1 MRFETAE
8 DNIEGREIPI
18 IRLED
23 VESNVS
29 GSSSSS
35 SSSDNNKIQ
44 SNDYLMEP
52 PKVANELSGNSDI
65 VMSLTADGEQVPDD
79 VGGANTDFE
88 QTGAS
93 EKLPPAE
100 TMDIVDDGDSSE
112 ESSNIMTTGE
122 FDGQEETI
130 CDCCRDGTVYDDDAL
145 VYCDSCDV
153 CVHQSCYDVSDE
165 ALKEDTW
172 YCDPCAALVDTQSLT
187 CALCPLKGGAYRRR
201 SEKDG
206 KAKWVHV
213 LCCNYVPGCYIE
225 KIKIKTGTIFHFI
238 NSLNIHKSN

>member
-8 DNIEGREIPI
+8 DKIEGHEIPI

-29 GSSSSS
+29 GSSSS
-35 SSSDNNKIQ
+35 DNNEIQ
-44 SNDYLMEP
+44 SNIYLMEL
-52 PKVANELSGNSDI
+52 PKAANELPENSDI
-65 VMSLTADGEQVPDD
+65 VTSLTADGEQVPDD